1 GRVGR
6 GGDRSFC
13 ILVAKRWIAGRVE
26 RAAARGKTPSR
37 DEEQLAGRRLAAM
50 VATTD
55 GFRIAETDL
64 QIRGPGDFFGTRQ
77 SGVPEFKIAD
87 ILADAALLDE
97 ARADAFTIVES
108 DPHLSNAE
116 HRSLLSY
123 LRSRY
128 HDEMKLI
135 DVG

>member
-1 GRVGR
+1 
-6 GGDRSFC
+6 
-13 ILVAKRWIAGRVE
+13 
-26 RAAARGKTPSR
+26 
-37 DEEQLAGRRLAAM
+37 M

-64 QIRGPGDFFGTRQ
+64 QLRGPGDFFGTRQ
-77 SGVPEFKIAD
+77 SGIPEFKIAD
-87 ILADAALLDE
+87 ILADALLLDE
-97 ARADAFTIVES
+97 ARADALAIVEG
-108 DPHLSNAE
+108 DPHLGKAE